1 MDSSK
6 SQPRRAFGA
15 RLKEVGADS
24 VVVAVLVG
32 VFLVTVSRHTG
43 FSVNVAIT
51 FGLFLMLAI
60 SLQLLLGFS
69 NQASL
74 AQAAVYGLGTYV
86 SIFVETHFGVPPV
99 VALLASIVAG
109 ALCGVIVALPLL
121 RLREH
126 FLAMGTLAFQ
136 VMLSTGFDHLN
147 GLTGGVNGEVAPL
160 AKLNSLSMLGL
171 ILGVDAVLVLGVRL
185 FRQSSPGRRILAV
198 KTDETMAMS
207 LGVNV
212 KAFRLAAVVVSFAIA
227 SAAGF
232 FFSET
237 AAFVA
242 PDDFNL
248 AVSLAVVASVIVG
261 GKSLTWSAL
270 VGAGVYSILTG
281 YTTNLPG
288 LSVLILGVALIVILG
303 YLPEGVTGVY
313 SPAGE
318 ALAKLRLK
326 RSAAES
332 TSVSRIRSGQDDSV
346 PAGGQLGLAQDQ
358 GSEQGSDKVS
368 GKLSD
373 KGSIG
378 SVVGAKPTEGAQ

>member
-1 MDSSK
+1 MVSSK
-6 SQPRRAFGA
+6 IQPRRNLGSK
-15 RLKEVGADS
+15 LKELGADS
-24 VVVAVLVG
+24 LVVAMLLG

-43 FSVNVAIT
+43 FSVNVATT
-51 FGLFLMLAI
+51 FAIFLMLAI
-60 SLQLLLGFS
+60 GLQLLLGFS

-86 SIFVETHFGVPPV
+86 SIYLEVHFGVPPL
-99 VALLASIVAG
+99 VALFASIAAG
-109 ALCGVIVALPLL
+109 ALCGLVVALPLL

-160 AKLNSLSMLGL
+160 AHLNSLSMLLL
-171 ILGVDAVLVLGVRL
+171 ILGVDAAAILGVRF
-185 FRQSSPGRRILAV
+185 FRQSAPGRKILAV

-212 KAFRLAAVVVSFAIA
+212 KAFRLVAVVVSFALA

-248 AVSLAVVASVIVG
+248 AVSLAILASVIVG

-270 VGAGVYSILTG
+270 VGAGVYSLLTG

-288 LSVLILGVALIVILG
+288 LSVLILGIALIVILG
-303 YLPEGVTGVY
+303 YLPQGVTGVY
-313 SPAGE
+313 SPTME
-318 ALAKLRLK
+318 ALLKLRQK
-326 RSAAES
+326 RGPDQEDSFTRLQGNAD
-332 TSVSRIRSGQDDSV
+332 TPGIRFDEGQIEKSIDSMV
-346 PAGGQLGLAQDQ
+346 A
-358 GSEQGSDKVS
+358 
-368 GKLSD
+368 
-373 KGSIG
+373 
-378 SVVGAKPTEGAQ
+378 AKPTEGVQ

>member
-6 SQPRRAFGA
+6 IQPRQDLGSK
-15 RLKEVGADS
+15 LKELGADAL
-24 VVVAVLVG
+24 VVAILLG

-43 FSVNVAIT
+43 FSINVATT
-51 FGLFLMLAI
+51 FAIFLMLAI

-86 SIFVETHFGVPPV
+86 SIFLEVHFGVPPL
-99 VALLASIVAG
+99 VALLASIAAG

-160 AKLNSLSMLGL
+160 AHLNSLSMLLL
-171 ILGVDAVLVLGVRL
+171 ILGVDAAAILGVRF
-185 FRQSSPGRRILAV
+185 FRQSAKGRKILAV

-212 KAFRLAAVVVSFAIA
+212 KAFRLVAVVVSFALA

-248 AVSLAVVASVIVG
+248 AVSLAVLASVIVG

-288 LSVLILGVALIVILG
+288 LSVLILGIALIVILG

-313 SPAGE
+313 SPTAE
-318 ALAKLRLK
+318 ALAKLKMK
-326 RSAAES
+326 RGRDQKSP
-332 TSVSRIRSGQDDSV
+332 VSR
-346 PAGGQLGLAQDQ
+346 AQD
-358 GSEQGSDKVS
+358 GVDVGVVRSDETQI
-368 GKLSD
+368 D
-373 KGSIG
+373 KSFDLM
-378 SVVGAKPTEGAQ
+378 VTAKPVEGVQ